1 MKAAVLTIGDEL
13 ICGYQLDTNAQ
24 FISRRLAALP
34 ADVVLHM
41 SVGDDLDAIHTA
53 LHVAMHMTSAEGEP
67 AAAVVS
73 GGLGPTGDDL
83 TRQAVAAHFGLP
95 LVEDTGALAHIRERF
110 AHRGRQMPESNRIQ
124 ARVPAGSQII
134 HNSRGTAA
142 GFYLQ
147 ARDGKHV
154 FVVPGVPYEMQG
166 MLEDFILPRLRELVE
181 TDIQVRRAFV
191 KIYGLPESEINE
203 RIRPMLARDRN
214 PLLGLLPSMG
224 TITVEIVARSVT
236 LEEAEALSAADVAA
250 LRDELG
256 EHVISDDGRDLPQVV
271 ADLLAERGM
280 TIAVAEVGTG
290 GLVAAHLTE
299 VDSCERWFRE
309 SNVLEGGTGDPE
321 ALARTLAAREATCAD
336 VGVGVGP
343 VVVPD
348 DSSPDSPYGLIDV
361 AVNVRGQETCR
372 RLRLHGDRARARQWA
387 ADAVLA
393 LVREW
398 LLSQEGAMGFPV

>member
-1 MKAAVLTIGDEL
+1 
-13 ICGYQLDTNAQ
+13 
-24 FISRRLAALP
+24 
-34 ADVVLHM
+34 
-41 SVGDDLDAIHTA
+41 
-53 LHVAMHMTSAEGEP
+53 
-67 AAAVVS
+67 
-73 GGLGPTGDDL
+73 
-83 TRQAVAAHFGLP
+83 
-95 LVEDTGALAHIRERF
+95 
-110 AHRGRQMPESNRIQ
+110 
-124 ARVPAGSQII
+124 
-134 HNSRGTAA
+134 
-142 GFYLQ
+142 
-147 ARDGKHV
+147 
-154 FVVPGVPYEMQG
+154 
-166 MLEDFILPRLRELVE
+166 
-181 TDIQVRRAFV
+181 
-191 KIYGLPESEINE
+191 
-203 RIRPMLARDRN
+203 
-214 PLLGLLPSMG
+214 MG